1 MQGRGTTRR
10 VVEGATAQPAL
21 TRCPSTASRSPSPFR
36 GGMRGEPMTIRPRR
50 SALYMPASN
59 LRAIDKARSLPC
71 DVVIFDLE
79 DAVAPE
85 AKAEARANAVAAV
98 RDGGFGKREL
108 VIRVNALGTP
118 WAEDDLA
125 AAASSGADAI
135 LAPKVGDAD
144 SVRRYHAAIAAAPA
158 ATGFWAMVETTR
170 AIFRLDAIA
179 EAMSARPAAFV
190 LGTND
195 LAKEMGARLTVERTP
210 FLGMMA
216 MAVAAAKGHGLA
228 ILDGVYNAFDD
239 EAGLDRQC
247 AEAKAYGF
255 DGKTL
260 IHPRQIDPTNRAFS
274 PDAAEIAWARAAVDG
289 FAAPEN
295 AGKGAIRVGGE
306 MVERL
311 HLDQAHAILA
321 MAGDA

>member
-1 MQGRGTTRR
+1 
-10 VVEGATAQPAL
+10 
-21 TRCPSTASRSPSPFR
+21 
-36 GGMRGEPMTIRPRR
+36 MTIRPRR

-59 LRAIDKARSLPC
+59 PRAIEKARSLPC
-71 DVVIFDLE
+71 DVVILDLE

-85 AKAEARANAVAAV
+85 AKAEARDRAVATA
-98 RDGGFGKREL
+98 REGGFGDREL

-118 WAEDDLA
+118 WAEEDMA
-125 AAASSGADAI
+125 AAATSGADAI
-135 LAPKVGDAD
+135 LAPKVGDAET
-144 SVRRYHAAIAAAPA
+144 VRRYHAAMAAAPA
-158 ATGFWAMVETTR
+158 GTGFWAMIETSR

-179 EAMSARPAAFV
+179 EAMEARPGAFV

-216 MAVAAAKGHGLA
+216 MAVAAAKGHGLS
-228 ILDGVYNAFDD
+228 ILDGVYNGFDD

-247 AEAKAYGF
+247 AEARLYGF

-260 IHPRQIDPTNRAFS
+260 IHPRQIDAANRAFS
-274 PDAAEIAWARAAVDG
+274 PDAAEIAWARAAVEG

-311 HLDQAHAILA
+311 HLDQARAILA
-321 MAGDA
+321 AAGDRAAPAEGAEA

>member
-1 MQGRGTTRR
+1 MTT
-10 VVEGATAQPAL
+10 
-21 TRCPSTASRSPSPFR
+21 
-36 GGMRGEPMTIRPRR
+36 RPRR

-79 DAVAPE
+79 DSVAPE
-85 AKAEARANAVAAV
+85 AKDAARANAIAAV
-98 RDGGFGKREL
+98 QTGGFGDREL

-118 WAEDDLA
+118 WAKDDLA
-125 AAASSGADAI
+125 AAAQSGADAV
-135 LAPKVGDAD
+135 LAPKVGDVET
-144 SVRRYHAAIAAAPA
+144 VRAYHAALGRSPA
-158 ATGFWAMVETTR
+158 DTGFWAMIEAAR

-179 EAMSARPAAFV
+179 EAMAARPSRNPGAFV

-195 LAKEMGARLTVERTP
+195 LAKEMGAALTVERTP

-216 MAVAAAKGHGLA
+216 LAVTAAKGHGLG
-228 ILDGVYNAFDD
+228 ILDGVYNAFEDD
-239 EAGLDRQC
+239 AGLARQC

-260 IHPRQIDPTNRAFS
+260 IHPRQIEGANRGFS
-274 PDAAEIAWARAAVDG
+274 PSEDEIAWARAAVAG

-311 HLDQAHAILA
+311 HLAQARRILSLS
-321 MAGDA
+321 GKELG

>member
-1 MQGRGTTRR
+1 
-10 VVEGATAQPAL
+10 
-21 TRCPSTASRSPSPFR
+21 
-36 GGMRGEPMTIRPRR
+36 MTIRPRR

-59 LRAIDKARSLPC
+59 LRAIEKARSLPC
-71 DVVIFDLE
+71 DVVILDLE

-98 RDGGFGKREL
+98 REGGFGDREV

-118 WAEDDLA
+118 WADEDLVA
-125 AAASSGADAI
+125 AATSGADAI
-135 LAPKVGDAD
+135 LAPKVSDAD
-144 SVRRYHAAIAAAPA
+144 SVRRYHQAIAAAPA
-158 ATGFWAMVETTR
+158 TTGFWAMVETTR

-179 EAMSARPAAFV
+179 EAMTARPGAFV

-195 LAKEMGARLTVERTP
+195 LAKEMGARLTVERKP

-239 EAGLDRQC
+239 EAGLERQC

-260 IHPRQIDPTNRAFS
+260 IHPRQIDPTNRGFS
-274 PDAAEIAWARAAVDG
+274 PDADEIAWARAAVDG

-295 AGKGAIRVGGE
+295 AGKGAIKVGGQ

-311 HLDQAHAILA
+311 HLDQAQAILA
-321 MAGDA
+321 MAAIDG